1 MKKSRVL
8 KICTGACVGALI
20 GFGIDT
26 IIKYRKLNK
35 AFDDAIDKKD
45 LEEARKM
52 DKEIKIIDTNVDA
65 VLKVAI
71 GVVSF
76 KFAYDVVK
84 QIQSNREFNELNF
97 IMTLCHILDT
107 DESANN
113 SDKLDLINKIIDSGK
128 FGEKAIKILKDQV
141 TEIVEVN

>member
-1 MKKSRVL
+1 MNKSRVL
-8 KICTGACVGALI
+8 KICDSACVGGLI

-26 IIKYRKLNK
+26 IIKHRKLNK

-45 LEEARKM
+45 LEEAGKIE
-52 DKEIKIIDTNVDA
+52 KEIKVIDTNVDI
-65 VLKVAI
+65 VLKIATA
-71 GVVSF
+71 VVSF
-76 KFAYDVVK
+76 KFAYDIVK

-97 IMTLCHILDT
+97 TMTLCHILDT
-107 DESANN
+107 DESINN

>member
-1 MKKSRVL
+1 MNKSRVL
-8 KICTGACVGALI
+8 KICTGACVGGLI

-26 IIKYRKLNK
+26 IIKHRKLNK

-45 LEEARKM
+45 LEEARKIE
-52 DKEIKIIDTNVDA
+52 KEIKVIETNVDI
-65 VLKVAI
+65 VLKIATV
-71 GVVSF
+71 VVSF
-76 KFAYDVVK
+76 KFAYDIVK

-97 IMTLCHILDT
+97 TMTLCHILDT
-107 DESANN
+107 DESINN

>member
-8 KICTGACVGALI
+8 KICAGGCVGGLI

-26 IIKYRKLNK
+26 IIKHRKLNK

-45 LEEARKM
+45 LEEARKIE
-52 DKEIKIIDTNVDA
+52 KEIKVIDTNVDI
-65 VLKVAI
+65 VLKIAMV
-71 GVVSF
+71 VVSF
-76 KFAYDVVK
+76 KFAYDIVK

-97 IMTLCHILDT
+97 TMTLCHILDT
-107 DESANN
+107 DESINN

-141 TEIVEVN
+141 VEMVEVN